1 MHCIGYIVSDTLYP
15 ARYPVI
21 SKLGLIRPLMR
32 CCMEAFQA
40 IKLLRKNKYWRASPP
55 PGQTL
60 PLWIQFKFWVAPG
73 PTWVTWDR
81 AGDKKWEKGWNSE
94 GERIYEIIGAPDRAN
109 KRLVNYF
116 QISNEIKEKGE
127 KILKGS
133 SQSCFWS
140 FKCASVNICWQ
151 SWAKDLDLKFPF
163 SSSIFWKSS
172 VWKLDWEFF
181 Q

>member
-1 MHCIGYIVSDTLYP
+1 MHVSDTLYP

-40 IKLLRKNKYWRASPP
+40 IKLLRKNKYWRASSP

-81 AGDKKWEKGWNSE
+81 AGDKKKMGKKGEIVRVS
-94 GERIYEIIGAPDRAN
+94 GFTRSLERQTGAN

-163 SSSIFWKSS
+163 SSSIFWK
-172 VWKLDWEFF
+172 VPFGN
-181 Q
+181 